1 MDTTPC
7 HCVMRFVGYT
17 VAITA
22 VMVAPALL
30 QAVLIM
36 RPGVISMANTA
47 AVMSCALAAAV
58 VMVPALLQNLVTGH
72 R

>member
-1 MDTTPC
+1 
-7 HCVMRFVGYT
+7 
-17 VAITA
+17 
-22 VMVAPALL
+22 
-30 QAVLIM
+30 M